1 MAIPFLSDI
10 KLNGN
15 QIKELVVDH
24 KSGSQPTTGYHGQL
38 IFRTD
43 QNKVYVNTSTTANS
57 PSWES
62 IAGDI
67 KEVVAGSGLTGG
79 GNIDDVT
86 LNIGTGDGI
95 TVSADKISVTVD
107 DSTIELSASDNSGA
121 VRIKDSG
128 VVAAKIGS
136 GAVETV
142 KIADNA
148 VTLAKLAHQTN
159 DTVFKVNGSGV
170 PTAGTIDTA
179 NISADAVTSAKIG
192 DDQINSEHIATGAID
207 LDHMSANSVDSD
219 QYVDG
224 SIDTA
229 HIGNDQVT
237 YAKVQNVAANNVL
250 LGNVAGADSV
260 IAELT
265 ANDLTALIKDVL
277 NNNMGT
283 VTIGDSNDT
292 VAIPG
297 DLQVTGKTTT
307 NNVEVVSTSNGV
319 VFEGTV
325 ADEHDATLLSVVADS
340 DKTYTLPNITGYVP
354 ILTNDPGTTA
364 ISATVAEI
372 NKIDGFTG
380 DHNDLNYAKDLR
392 ATGVTTTEYDTL
404 DGITASTTE
413 LNIMDGDTS
422 ATSTSLVDA
431 DRVVVNDNGTMK
443 QVAFSDVATYI
454 EAQITSRELTVE
466 LDANESVVTKSG
478 NVYTVTHSFG
488 TRNVLCQVI
497 EDNSNSTDGSYQTV
511 MVDVDRASD
520 STVEVDFGQSVTDGH
535 YRILIHKIG

>member
-1 MAIPFLSDI
+1 MAIPFLSNID
-10 KLNGN
+10 LNKKQALNLVLHNKNTAPSSPADG
-15 QIKELVVDH
+15 QIYFNSD
-24 KSGSQPTTGYHGQL
+24 SGTMKAY
-38 IFRTD
+38 
-43 QNKVYVNTSTTANS
+43 VYLGSSKGWTN
-57 PSWES
+57 
-62 IAGDI
+62 IGGDI
-67 KEVVAGSGLTGG
+67 EGVDITAGSGLTGTVATTSG
-79 GNIDDVT
+79 THTQTIA
-86 LNIGTGDGI
+86 IGTGDGI
-95 TVSADKISVTVD
+95 TVGADKISVTVD
-107 DSTIELSASDNSGA
+107 DTTIGLSASDNSGA
-121 VRIKDSG
+121 VMVKDNGIDLAQLKHQS
-128 VVAAKIGS
+128 AY
-136 GAVETV
+136 TV
-142 KIADNA
+142 LKM
-148 VTLAKLAHQTN
+148 
-159 DTVFKVNGSGV
+159 NGSGV
-170 PTAGTIDTA
+170 PMAAKIATA
-179 NISADAVTSAKIG
+179 NIADDAVDGDKIA
-192 DDQINSEHIATGAID
+192 DDAINSEHYA
-207 LDHMSANSVDSD
+207 
-219 QYVDG
+219 DG

-229 HIGNDQVT
+229 HIADDQVT

-260 IAELT
+260 VAELG

-297 DLQVTGKTTT
+297 NLQVTGTTTT
-307 NNVEVVSTSNGV
+307 NNVETVSTSNGV

-364 ISATVAEI
+364 ISATAAEI

-392 ATGVTTTEYDTL
+392 ATGVTATEYDTL
-404 DGITASTTE
+404 DGITATTTE
-413 LNIMDGDTS
+413 LNVMDGDTS

-454 EAQITSRELTVE
+454 NAQITSRELTVE

-478 NVYTVTHSFG
+478 NVYTVTHNFG

-511 MVDVDRASD
+511 MVDVDRVSD